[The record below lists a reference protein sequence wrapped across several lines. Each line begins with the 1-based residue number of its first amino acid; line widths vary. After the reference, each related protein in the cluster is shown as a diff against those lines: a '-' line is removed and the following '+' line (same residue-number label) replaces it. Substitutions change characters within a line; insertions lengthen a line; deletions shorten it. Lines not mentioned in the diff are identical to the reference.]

1 MFQCK
6 TKNVMLIIKKK
17 KKKNIM
23 NELYE
28 MDLSLKIPNEK
39 EMLTVWHLRICV
51 YLLNAWMNG

>member
-1 MFQCK
+1 MLSMIITSCSYSIAAIFMFQCK
-6 TKNVMLIIKKK
+6 TKNVMLIKKK

-39 EMLTVWHLRICV
+39 EMLTV
-51 YLLNAWMNG
+51 

>member
-1 MFQCK
+1 MLSMIITSCSYSIAAIFMFQCK
-6 TKNVMLIIKKK
+6 TKNVMLIKK

-39 EMLTVWHLRICV
+39 EMLTV
-51 YLLNAWMNG
+51 